1 MNTKKKIINNYF
13 IIFKFSSAS
22 FAGTAIWQYENIRKK
37 AFLLLQKNWITD
49 KLVVYRQKKYK
60 WRQEFNKLWNRLTEG
75 EKLFVPICFINS
87 LVFLAW
93 KVKKFQP
100 FMIKYFCSS
109 PFNGN

>member
-100 FMIKYFCSS
+100 FNLKKKKK
-109 PFNGN
+109 